1 MPSLTQVEA
10 VERARIL
17 TVQSYDVDLDLTR
30 GAESFGSVTT
40 IRFRCLEPGSA
51 TFVELTG
58 TGATATLNG
67 RPVATELTDGRLA
80 LTDLAADN
88 ELVVRAQLPYL
99 SGGEGLH
106 RVVDPADGETYLYGQ
121 AAPAD
126 TQRIFACFDQPD
138 LKAALRLTVTA
149 PHDWVVLG
157 NGTGTR
163 TAPGRWEF
171 TEVGPMSCYLF
182 TVCAGPYHSVYADHD
197 GITLGWHCRRSLA
210 EHLESDAE
218 ELFEITGQCLD
229 WYHRTFGMRYP
240 FGTKYDQVF
249 VAGLA
254 FGAMENIGCVT
265 FRDELLFR
273 SAVTDAQRELRAMI
287 IAHEMAHMWF
297 GNLVT
302 LRWWD
307 DLWLNE
313 SFAEYLGFR
322 VATEATR
329 FRHAWATFNV
339 TRKIVGYQ
347 ADQGPST
354 HPVAPADVPD
364 VTHGMLNVDSISY
377 PKGAS
382 AIRQLATL
390 LGDETFLAGL
400 RDYFQRF
407 AYRNAT
413 LADLIGTMAKAAGR
427 DLTDWAELW
436 LRRPEVNTLV
446 PVVETDDGR
455 YRSVHIE
462 QRAPQ
467 RHPYLRPH
475 RIAVGCY
482 TATGAGTALESDTIE
497 VACDPAVDGGRT
509 PVPELVGR
517 PAADLLLVNDGDLSF
532 ARVRFVPGAVDRLPT
547 LLPALADP
555 VSRTVVW
562 SAAWDML
569 RSGELAPEQFVDL
582 LVAALPAEP
591 ELAILEEL
599 LQLVR
604 RFLTHRYLPAE
615 RRGPVLH
622 RLTTLCRQLLD
633 GAGDDQGRR
642 LAAVR
647 GIAAYAGTDE
657 ELALLRDWLA
667 GAARPDG
674 VQMDS
679 ELRWS
684 VLERL
689 IVLGVAGR
697 SEIERELAADRSAAG
712 ESSAIRCRAALPESA
727 AKDAAWTAM
736 MTDRTLSNRHLE
748 AYGRGFWRPEH
759 AELTDGYVDRFFAEV
774 PAVTRWRSPV
784 MVMITAYAG
793 YPSCAVRP
801 ATVDA
806 AERLLAT
813 PDLDPV
819 LRRGITDQDHEVRV
833 ALRARAVPL
842 P

>member
-1 MPSLTQVEA
+1 M
-10 VERARIL
+10 
-17 TVQSYDVDLDLTR
+17 
-30 GAESFGSVTT
+30 
-40 IRFRCLEPGSA
+40 
-51 TFVELTG
+51 
-58 TGATATLNG
+58 
-67 RPVATELTDGRLA
+67 
-80 LTDLAADN
+80 
-88 ELVVRAQLPYL
+88 
-99 SGGEGLH
+99 
-106 RVVDPADGETYLYGQ
+106 
-121 AAPAD
+121 
-126 TQRIFACFDQPD
+126 
-138 LKAALRLTVTA
+138 
-149 PHDWVVLG
+149 
-157 NGTGTR
+157 
-163 TAPGRWEF
+163 
-171 TEVGPMSCYLF
+171 
-182 TVCAGPYHSVYADHD
+182 
-197 GITLGWHCRRSLA
+197 
-210 EHLESDAE
+210 
-218 ELFEITGQCLD
+218 
-229 WYHRTFGMRYP
+229 
-240 FGTKYDQVF
+240 
-249 VAGLA
+249 
-254 FGAMENIGCVT
+254 
-265 FRDELLFR
+265 
-273 SAVTDAQRELRAMI
+273 
-287 IAHEMAHMWF
+287 
-297 GNLVT
+297 
-302 LRWWD
+302 
-307 DLWLNE
+307 
-313 SFAEYLGFR
+313 
-322 VATEATR
+322 
-329 FRHAWATFNV
+329 
-339 TRKIVGYQ
+339 
-347 ADQGPST
+347 
-354 HPVAPADVPD
+354 
-364 VTHGMLNVDSISY
+364 
-377 PKGAS
+377 
-382 AIRQLATL
+382 RQLVAW
-390 LGDETFLAGL
+390 LGDEAFLAGL

-413 LADLIGTMAKAAGR
+413 LADLIGTMAKAGGR

-532 ARVRFVPGAVDRLPT
+532 ARVRFVPGAVDQLPT